1 MSEDLY
7 YNRDRNIQGVTAPAN
22 LTGLQL
28 TPSYGSTVT
37 FSSKDNNYTT
47 DDFYYELVP
56 ISVNN
61 LTAAFDV
68 KYNLNTTNARKLVN
82 FFEAQSGFKQ
92 FEFNPD
98 NSGIYKNVSGFC
110 DEYTVNY
117 VNLNHIEVAAKVAV
131 DGAAT
136 LFNWSGQNFTN
147 ATFADWSGQPIVAHT
162 YKKYEIVYSPVS
174 DNKLDNFYY
183 ATEDHVPFPHN
194 HPTGTGS
201 LWSQKFFFEPDEK
214 QNFQVPI
221 KADIVDFEYSF
232 KQRLGGNAQ
241 TKNIAKFDIAY
252 NFTDVP
258 DLEAKAIL
266 HFLENKAGYRRFEHT
281 IPSLYNRPKVYYC
294 PEWTHT
300 WKYANAND
308 ITVTFVEDPLGV
320 VPTGV

>member
-147 ATFADWSGQPIVAHT
+147 LPFQGFRGAAT
-162 YKKYEIVYSPVS
+162 YKKYDVVYTGIS

-183 ATEDHVPFPHN
+183 ATQDHTSSSDGMNSPS
-194 HPTGTGS
+194 GTGS